1 MATTRLPIGVTLG
14 TIGVDAGWWL
24 DAAERLD
31 AAGYRAIW
39 AWDHVMGRGDPTAPV
54 LEAWTML
61 AAAAS
66 RTRSAF
72 LGTFVDNVMNR
83 EPALVARMAS
93 TLQAVSGGR
102 FRLGI
107 AIGGNPRE
115 HEAYGIPLPPA
126 TVRADHL
133 REAIAVI
140 RALWSGGPVSFAGA
154 HYRLVE
160 AYAFP
165 RPAPE
170 PPILVGRSR
179 RPGSASRRRWVMAG
193 RRRVPRSRSSS
204 RPYRAALASAGR
216 ERASQL
222 VVVGLGGGRTGR
234 PPLDQAWIDDPRGT
248 LAAWQ
253 ARGADEVTV
262 TVRTESEVERPGRSD
277 SALVAGPSY
286 LPPARTSGPSTWL
299 LSIPWHDGSSMPAPS
314 PTAPTSP
321 PTAPPAG
328 SADDAARAALTHGC
342 VRCGTPI
349 PLDEA
354 MCERCNPLGLRQPS
368 ASQAHGT
375 ALAGVALAIVVLA
388 VVARVMT
395 SGIGPFPAEV
405 ANVVA
410 ASDGLTVTISL
421 TNKGTTTSATSC
433 RLDDAGMRGIGPG
446 AVIVQSPNVPPGQQ
460 VTFETHVTTLGTA
473 ARPLSVTCGEG

>member
-14 TIGVDAGWWL
+14 TVGVDAGWWL

-165 RPAPE
+165 RPEPE
-170 PPILVGRSR
+170 PPILVGAQSPAGIRIA
-179 RPGSASRRRWVMAG
+179 ASLGDGWAAES
-193 RRRVPRSRSSS
+193 PSFEELE
-204 RPYRAALASAGR
+204 PAYRAALASAGR
-216 ERASQL
+216 ERSSQL

-234 PPLDQAWIDDPRGT
+234 PPLDRAWIDDPRGT

-262 TVRTESEVERPGRSD
+262 TVRTESEV
-277 SALVAGPSY
+277 SALVEA
-286 LPPARTSGPSTWL
+286 
-299 LSIPWHDGSSMPAPS
+299 
-314 PTAPTSP
+314 
-321 PTAPPAG
+321 
-328 SADDAARAALTHGC
+328 AARW
-342 VRCGTPI
+342 
-349 PLDEA
+349 
-354 MCERCNPLGLRQPS
+354 
-368 ASQAHGT
+368 
-375 ALAGVALAIVVLA
+375 
-388 VVARVMT
+388 
-395 SGIGPFPAEV
+395 
-405 ANVVA
+405 
-410 ASDGLTVTISL
+410 
-421 TNKGTTTSATSC
+421 
-433 RLDDAGMRGIGPG
+433 
-446 AVIVQSPNVPPGQQ
+446 
-460 VTFETHVTTLGTA
+460 
-473 ARPLSVTCGEG
+473 